1 MNVRERLRAVGGDKG
16 FTLVEMLVSI
26 LLVGMLGAI
35 LSATI
40 VAADRSATG
49 SVADHN
55 RTEEGRLAMNRVS
68 RELRQAV
75 SIERVVNPFGTAYD
89 PAVITAVTFRA
100 DFNGDGCIDGV
111 APTPPPTPA
120 ITCLPDN
127 PADPELISYCHEPV
141 GLVAVPRLYVV
152 GGALPLTITSCSGG
166 LPILAERVSTFAIE
180 YRSNEYRLDADGDG
194 MTTWE
199 ELDAG
204 VPPYGNQ
211 NGDIDMELDHISS
224 VVVRMDLGDGAGRE
238 LRTQLALRNRT

>member
-1 MNVRERLRAVGGDKG
+1 VNVRERLRAFGGDEG

-49 SVADHN
+49 SVADHD

-75 SIERVVNPFGTAYD
+75 RLDRVVNPFGTGYD
-89 PAVITAVTFRA
+89 PAAITAVTFGA
-100 DFNGDGCIDGV
+100 DFNGDGCINGV
-111 APTPPPTPA
+111 APTPMPTPP
-120 ITCLPDN
+120 ITCVPN
-127 PADPELISYCHEPV
+127 NAADPEQISYCHEPA
-141 GLVAVPRLYVV
+141 GLVAVPRLYVKA
-152 GGALPLTITSCSGG
+152 GPLADTLTSCSGG
-166 LPILAERVSTFAIE
+166 QPILAEQVSTFAIE